1 MSVQGC
7 NQHSKVIRVSPTKC
21 CCQHTDVYCRIGV
34 APKGLFFIR
43 ASPTNCGCK
52 HTYVCC
58 RLSHFRVAPEDQGL
72 QGFARPV
79 AAASIHWHTHVCCKT
94 NQIRAAR
101 KGRYVTR
108 FRSTRCCCKHTHA
121 WCRTIRL
128 RVSHTQRSTVARL
141 GLADHPMRW
150 AHTRV
155 LHNTSMQSCTEG
167 QGLQR
172 FG

>member
-43 ASPTNCGCK
+43 ASPTNCCCEHTHGMLQTESLEGC
-52 HTYVCC
+52 TRGSRVTRVRPASCC
-58 RLSHFRVAPEDQGL
+58 CE
-72 QGFARPV
+72 
-79 AAASIHWHTHVCCKT
+79 HTHVCCKT
-94 NQIRAAR
+94 NQIRAAP

-108 FRSTRCCCKHTHA
+108 VRSIRHCCKHTHVC
-121 WCRTIRL
+121 CRTIKL